1 MSIPIY
7 GLRNLPYN
15 PKKIKKNRN
24 NFQSQSINRY
34 KKRYLTSAGIVY
46 NNMLIRG
53 TNYGTIKIIDINSG
67 IEKEIKLP
75 YNSSVISFAIFKDI
89 IFAGLENGYI
99 LKLENR

>member
-1 MSIPIY
+1 
-7 GLRNLPYN
+7 
-15 PKKIKKNRN
+15 
-24 NFQSQSINRY
+24 
-34 KKRYLTSAGIVY
+34 
-46 NNMLIRG
+46 MLIRG